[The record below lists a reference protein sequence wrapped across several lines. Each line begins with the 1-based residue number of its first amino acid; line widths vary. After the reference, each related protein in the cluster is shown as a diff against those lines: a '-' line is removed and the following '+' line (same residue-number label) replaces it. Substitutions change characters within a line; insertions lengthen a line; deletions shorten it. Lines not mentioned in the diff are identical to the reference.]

1 MNFQQYAS
9 SAMGLVA
16 RILFPKAH
24 RTMRKSELWYLLVS
38 LAVALVVCV
47 AFGVLLVVLNKNGR
61 Q

>member
-1 MNFQQYAS
+1 
-9 SAMGLVA
+9 MGLVA